1 MEGIKMHEVRNP
13 ENRLVY
19 CVDEKARI
27 VERLE
32 KGWLTRI
39 EFNSDQTVKITH
51 IEYQSNDVN

>member
-1 MEGIKMHEVRNP
+1 MHEVRNP

-39 EFNSDQTVKITH
+39 EFNSDQTAKITH